1 MLQTSNALPVKK
13 KGRVNKLILGFAA
26 LAATAVIG
34 TTGLAGA
41 TSNTKPTKAQCAA
54 AGFPNY
60 GQCIKAWAQA
70 KHHHGGGGYGGN
82 DNRVVKLNLELNN
95 SDGNVI
101 NVIINFFN

>member
-1 MLQTSNALPVKK
+1 MLQTNALPVKK

-41 TSNTKPTKAQCAA
+41 TANTKPTKEQCAA

-60 GQCIKAWAQA
+60 GQCIKAWAAA
-70 KHHHGGGGYGGN
+70 KNHQGGGYGGN

-95 SDGNVI
+95 SNRNVI